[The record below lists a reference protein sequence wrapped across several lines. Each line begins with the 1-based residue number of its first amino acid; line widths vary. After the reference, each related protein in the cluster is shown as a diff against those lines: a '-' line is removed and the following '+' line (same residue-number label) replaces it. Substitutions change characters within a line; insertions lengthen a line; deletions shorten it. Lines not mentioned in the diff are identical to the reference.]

1 MIMAV
6 DIGNTN
12 TKIGVFENNKII
24 NTLRVSN
31 SFVKTSDEYGFY
43 IKNILTEQGID
54 LSKIDGAIMSS
65 VNPNYNYTF
74 EHMLSSHFKV
84 KPLIVGAGIK
94 TGIKIKYDNPKELG
108 SDRIMDCVG
117 AWHNYGGDCIVV
129 DCGTATT
136 FNVLS
141 AKGEFLGGLISFGLK
156 SGSDALSSSA
166 AKLPKV
172 ELVRPMVTVGK
183 NTIANMQ
190 SGIILG
196 YTGMIEYIIGK
207 IREEMGVNYR
217 VIATGGLSQVVAD
230 CSKVFDV
237 VDRSLT
243 LKGLC
248 IAYNLNRPE

>member
-1 MIMAV
+1 MIIAV

-12 TKIGVFENNKII
+12 TKIGVFDGNKIVT
-24 NTLRVSN
+24 TLRLSN
-31 SFVKTSDEYGFY
+31 SSARTSDEYGFY
-43 IKNILTEQGID
+43 ISNILGDAGVDI
-54 LSKIDGAIMSS
+54 SKIDGAIISS

-74 EHMLSSHFKV
+74 EHMLTSQFKV
-84 KPLIVGAGIK
+84 KPLIVGSGIK
-94 TGIKIKYDNPKELG
+94 TGIKIRYDNPKEVG
-108 SDRIMDCVG
+108 SDRIMGCVA
-117 AWHNYGGDCIVV
+117 AWNYYGGDCIVV

-141 AKGEFLGGLISFGLK
+141 SEGEFLGGLISFGLK
-156 SGSDALSSSA
+156 SGSDALSASA

-172 ELVRPMVTVGK
+172 ELVRPSVVIGK

-196 YTGMIEYIIGK
+196 YTGMIEYIISKIKEETGK
-207 IREEMGVNYR
+207 NYK
-217 VIATGGLSQVVAD
+217 VIATGGLSEVVAQ

-237 VDRSLT
+237 VDRLLT

-248 IAYNLNRPE
+248 LTYNLNN